1 MHKWQIL
8 TSIFVLFFVCDE
20 VTAGDKEDV
29 LATFGAILDGFT
41 NGDMDAV
48 QKRISPEAYAFPGGG
63 GLLVSI
69 GSADVGV
76 LKGMQRYKEKV
87 AAGYRA
93 EQQRLHSDVKVY
105 GDTAILTEYH
115 MKRRTFPDGT
125 TQNVK
130 LRITAVLVKQKGQWK
145 LVHHHNSLL
154 FPSHPK

>member
-41 NGDMDAV
+41 NGDMDAA

-69 GSADVGV
+69 GSADVGA
-76 LKGMQRYKEKV
+76 LKGMQRYKEMV
-87 AAGYRA
+87 AAG
-93 EQQRLHSDVKVY
+93 
-105 GDTAILTEYH
+105 
-115 MKRRTFPDGT
+115 
-125 TQNVK
+125 
-130 LRITAVLVKQKGQWK
+130 
-145 LVHHHNSLL
+145 
-154 FPSHPK
+154 

>member
-1 MHKWQIL
+1 MQKWQIL

-41 NGDMDAV
+41 TGDMDAV
-48 QKRISPEAYAFPGGG
+48 QKRILPEADAFAGSG

-69 GSADVGV
+69 GSADVGAV
-76 LKGMQRYKEKV
+76 KHRQRYKEMV

-93 EQQRLHSDVKVY
+93 EVQRAHSDVKVY

-115 MKRRTFPDGT
+115 MKKRTFPDGT

-145 LVHHHNSLL
+145 LAHHHNSLL
-154 FPSHPK
+154 FPGHSK

>member
-48 QKRISPEAYAFPGGG
+48 QKRISPEAYAFGEGG
-63 GLLVSI
+63 GLLASI
-69 GSADVGV
+69 GSADPVV

-93 EQQRLHSDVKVY
+93 EPQRLHSDVKVY
-105 GDTAILTEYH
+105 GGTAILTEYH
-115 MKRRTFPDGT
+115 MKKRTFPDRT

-154 FPSHPK
+154 FPGHSK

>member
-48 QKRISPEAYAFPGGG
+48 QKRIAPEAYAFPGGG

-115 MKRRTFPDGT
+115 MKHRTFPDGT

-154 FPSHPK
+154 FPGHSK

>member
-8 TSIFVLFFVCDE
+8 TSIFVLLFVCEE
-20 VTAGDKEDV
+20 VAAGDKEDV
-29 LATFGAILDGFT
+29 VATFGAILDGFT
-41 NGDMDAV
+41 NGDMDAA

-87 AAGYRA
+87 EAGYRA

-154 FPSHPK
+154 FPDYSE